1 MPRVCKICQHSDRA
15 AIEAQMARCLPKLEI
30 ARNFTG
36 LSHNN
41 VENHLKHFRLPIELE
56 AHRRISFDASFRQ
69 HFTRLEKLL
78 AACDKWL
85 IDPDDE
91 SRYTVAPRASDL
103 KVIYEKEINGVLI
116 TRTAR
121 LSDLLDQINGQGRNV
136 LQVSYS
142 NDKYKL
148 FLDTIAQLHHKL
160 EMLAK
165 ISGKYKQDAP
175 NPEQSATFAQ
185 ILAPIF
191 LYGESELLTP
201 KVQTALIES
210 LATARGFDTNEFT
223 RLVAETK
230 ERIENA
236 EAEKRQSVAEGAEK
250 EVLN

>member
-148 FLDTIAQLHHKL
+148 FLDTIGKLHDKL
-160 EMLAK
+160 DMMAK
-165 ISGKYKQDAP
+165 ISGLYLP
-175 NPEQSATFAQ
+175 NPEQS
-185 ILAPIF
+185 
-191 LYGESELLTP
+191 ESNQFTAKTIAAVCAFCETEPLTP
-201 KVQTALIES
+201 ERQKEFIEFI
-210 LATARGFDTNEFT
+210 AGAKGFDLAAFAEQ
-223 RLVAETK
+223 VAA
-230 ERIENA
+230 ERENLRARYESAA
-236 EAEKRQSVAEGAEK
+236 ESAEK